1 MDYAE
6 LIEILKEHGVHFAP
20 GLTEMELSDAE
31 ECYGIVFPK
40 ALREFYSV
48 GMPVSSDPPVPAPTL
63 RWDWFPRWN
72 DFSEESTA
80 IIRRQMDWPLTGIL
94 HDVENGCWMKA
105 WGERPEKMEERLE
118 VCRAVFAER
127 SPKLIPVYVRS
138 YVPQMDGED
147 DPPVISVYGLDTLYY
162 GENLADYLHRRF
174 VEHSHEV
181 SKPDVTIPF
190 WHNIITGG
198 SDNFKIS

>member
-1 MDYAE
+1 MTYAE
-6 LIEILKEHGVHFAP
+6 LVELLKEHGVHFAP
-20 GLTEMELSDAE
+20 GLTDAE
-31 ECYGIVFPK
+31 FAEIEGFYDIRFPK

-48 GMPVSSDPPVPAPTL
+48 GLPVSSDPPEPPPTL

-72 DFSEESTA
+72 DFSEESVA
-80 IIRRQMDWPLTGIL
+80 VIRRQMEWPLTGIL
-94 HDVENGCWMKA
+94 DDVENGCWMKA
-105 WGERPEKMEERLE
+105 WGERPANMEERLE
-118 VCRAVFAER
+118 VCRTVFAER

-138 YVPQMDGED
+138 YVPQMDAED

-162 GENLADYLHRRF
+162 GYNLADYLHRHF

-198 SDNFKIS
+198 SDNFKTK

>member
-1 MDYAE
+1 MVYAE
-6 LIEILKEHGVHFAP
+6 LVELLKEHGVHFAP
-20 GLTEMELSDAE
+20 GLTEDELAKAE
-31 ECYGIVFPK
+31 EFYDIRFPK
-40 ALREFYSV
+40 ALREFYAA
-48 GMPVSSDPPVPAPTL
+48 GLPVSTDPPDPPPTI
-63 RWDWFPRWN
+63 RWDWFPIWN
-72 DFSEESTA
+72 DFSEESVA
-80 IIRRQMDWPLTGIL
+80 VIRNQMEWPLQGL
-94 HDVENGCWMKA
+94 LYDVENGYWMKA

-118 VCRAVFAER
+118 VCRTVFEER

-162 GENLADYLHRRF
+162 GKNLADYLHRRF

-190 WHNIITGG
+190 WDNIITGG

>member
-20 GLTEMELSDAE
+20 GLTETELSDAE

-94 HDVENGCWMKA
+94 HDVENGYWMKA
-105 WGERPEKMEERLE
+105 WGERPEVMEDRLAI
-118 VCRAVFAER
+118 CREVFAKR

-138 YVPQMDGED
+138 YVPQMDMD
-147 DPPVISVYGLDTLYY
+147 DPPVISVYGLDTLYC
-162 GENLADYLHRRF
+162 GENLADYLYRRF
-174 VEHSHEV
+174 AEHSHEV
-181 SKPDVTIPF
+181 SRPDVKVPF

-198 SDNFKIS
+198 SDNFKAE